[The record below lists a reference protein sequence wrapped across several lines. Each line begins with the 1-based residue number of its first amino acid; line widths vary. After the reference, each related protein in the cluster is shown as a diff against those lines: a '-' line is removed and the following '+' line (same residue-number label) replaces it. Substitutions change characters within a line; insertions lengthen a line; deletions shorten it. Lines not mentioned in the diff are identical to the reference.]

1 MKKQWTHHNIDLQR
15 LSKAIENRYAKKNL
29 KIKTTPFE
37 NGYQIRIVDTE
48 LRAQAAIMDIII
60 RGTRDNFTVETKA
73 TEYEDDAVKL
83 GLSTSIFGGGN
94 LILGNIKAREKL
106 EKLEQEFWMIIE
118 ETIAALTNS
127 T

>member
-1 MKKQWTHHNIDLQR
+1 M
-15 LSKAIENRYAKKNL
+15 
-29 KIKTTPFE
+29 KTTPFE
-37 NGYQIRIVDTE
+37 NGCQIRIVDTE
-48 LRAQAAIMDIII
+48 LRSQAAIMDIII
-60 RGTRDNFTVETKA
+60 RGTPNKFTVETKA

-94 LILGNIKAREKL
+94 LILGSIKAREKL
-106 EKLEQEFWMIIE
+106 EKLEQEFWKIIE